1 MGTQQLLLII
11 IGVIVVGLAIAAGIW
26 LFSGNSV
33 SANKDAIISDLMN
46 LGQFAVRYK
55 MRPEPLGGGG
65 GRSYTGFTI
74 PAKLATNENAT
85 YTSVAAPR
93 SLTFTAVSALGH
105 GTITAVL
112 DSTGTMNIS
121 AYAGDF

>member
-1 MGTQQLLLII
+1 MM
-11 IGVIVVGLAIAAGIW
+11 
-26 LFSGNSV
+26 
-33 SANKDAIISDLMN
+33 D

-65 GRSYTGFTI
+65 GRSYLGFTI
-74 PAKLATNENAT
+74 PAKLASNGNAN
-85 YTSVAAPR
+85 YTSVATQK
-93 SLTFTAVSALGH
+93 SITFSGVSVMGY